1 MIYVVLR
8 QDYEYTEIIGVYDK
22 KELADEVLTFNKEYY
37 VQKCELNKL
46 TESGM
51 NYVFSYIRELKE
63 KLNILNIKEEN

>member
-8 QDYEYTEIIGVYDK
+8 SDYEYTEIIGVYDK

-37 VQKCELNKL
+37 VQECELNKL

-63 KLNILNIKEEN
+63 KLNIKEEN

>member
-1 MIYVVLR
+1 MIYVVL
-8 QDYEYTEIIGVYDK
+8 QQSYEYTEIIGVYDK

-37 VQKCELNKL
+37 VQECELNKL

-63 KLNILNIKEEN
+63 KLNIEEEN

>member
-1 MIYVVLR
+1 MIYVVLQ

-51 NYVFSYIRELKE
+51 NYVFSYIRELKQ
-63 KLNILNIKEEN
+63 KLNLEEEN